1 METAMTARTMTALL
15 AACLATPVVAQ
26 EFSGD
31 PEAGESLFNR
41 CKACHMIVDDS
52 GEQIVR
58 GGPVGPNLYGVM
70 GGPAAEVEDFRY
82 GDGIQK
88 AAEMG
93 LEWTEENF
101 VAYVQDPQG
110 FLRDYTDDS
119 GVRSKM
125 AFRLNTGMEDVY
137 AYLVSVSSE

>member
-1 METAMTARTMTALL
+1 METGMRLKPMTALFAL
-15 AACLATPVVAQ
+15 CLATPVVAQ
-26 EFSGD
+26 DASGD
-31 PEAGESLFNR
+31 PDAGERLFNR

-58 GGPVGPNLYGVM
+58 GGQVGPNLYGVM
-70 GGPAAEVEDFRY
+70 GGPAAAVEGFRY

-101 VAYVQDPQG
+101 AAYVADPQG
-110 FLRDYTDDS
+110 FLREFTGDGS
-119 GVRSKM
+119 VRSRM
-125 AFRLNTGMEDVY
+125 AFRLNDGAEDVY
-137 AYLVSVSSE
+137 AYLVSLSE